1 MTNKEYAADWEAL
14 KATDPEVAEALVNE
28 LERERTNLRLIASE
42 NYASPAVLAALGS
55 TMTDKYAEG
64 YPGRRYYG
72 GCEFVD
78 VTERLAID
86 RAKALFGADHANV
99 QPHSGASANLA
110 VFGAFLEPH
119 SDDKVLGMVL
129 AHGGH
134 LTHGS
139 PVNVSG
145 KWFNFVGYEVDRETE
160 QLDMDRIRD
169 LAKAERPKII
179 LAGYTAYPRTI
190 DFAAF
195 REIADEVG
203 ALLWVD
209 ASHFIGLV
217 AGDAYPSPVP
227 YADVVTFTTHKALR
241 GPRGAMIV
249 CKEEHAKAIDKAVFP
264 MMQGGPLE
272 HCIAAKAVA
281 LKEACTPEFKAYA
294 DRTVR
299 DARAL
304 AAGLADEGLRIVSGG
319 TDSHLILADTRPLD
333 IDGKTAEAVAD
344 EVGIA
349 LNKNQIPYDPNPPST
364 PSGIRVGTPG
374 PRRSAWTS
382 PRCARSRASS
392 ATSLKRPEDAG
403 VKEKARAQ
411 RARPDA
417 AVPAL
422 PVAGRRPA
430 VRGPVAARR
439 PGPHTEPSVSAYLLI
454 FLASAG
460 TTFLVTPLVRRIG
473 GAHGGHRSAR
483 GPEGPSRGDADDGWA
498 RDVCGLPGRSRR
510 LVPAAVLLR
519 HARRA
524 ARSRSPRS
532 SRARMMVGLGL
543 IDDRRGTSALAKFTA
558 QIFIAGVLYLIGCVA
573 DLFLAPRSLQV
584 VSLTSDLAVLL
595 TILWVVV
602 IVNAVNLVDGLDG
615 LAAGMVAIA
624 AGMFFIYMVR
634 TPSPFG
640 DASAAALLSVHHR
653 RDLRGLP
660 PVELLPGE
668 DLHGGLRL
676 DAAGHAAW
684 RSSTISG
691 VGPQPGPAVG
701 RGSGGHRD
709 PAPGARCWCC
719 ASRSSTWCSRSR
731 VAPGRA
737 AGSGRPTRST
747 STTA

>member
-55 TMTDKYAEG
+55 TMNDKYAEG

-78 VTERLAID
+78 VTEQLAID

-110 VFGAFLEPH
+110 VFGAFLEPN

-179 LAGYTAYPRTI
+179 LSGYTAYPRTI
-190 DFAAF
+190 DFEAF
-195 REIADEVG
+195 RSIADEVG

-281 LKEACTPEFKAYA
+281 LKEAAGPEFKAYA

-304 AAGLADEGLRIVSGG
+304 AAALTDEGLRIVSGG
-319 TDSHLILADTRPLD
+319 TDSHLILADVRPLD

-374 PRRSAWTS
+374 PSTLGMDEAEMREIASILGDVMKNPDDAGIKEK
-382 PRCARSRASS
+382 SS
-392 ATSLKRPEDAG
+392 AR
-403 VKEKARAQ
+403 V
-411 RARPDA
+411 
-417 AVPAL
+417 
-422 PVAGRRPA
+422 
-430 VRGPVAARR
+430 
-439 PGPHTEPSVSAYLLI
+439 
-454 FLASAG
+454 
-460 TTFLVTPLVRRIG
+460 
-473 GAHGGHRSAR
+473 
-483 GPEGPSRGDADDGWA
+483 
-498 RDVCGLPGRSRR
+498 
-510 LVPAAVLLR
+510 
-519 HARRA
+519 
-524 ARSRSPRS
+524 
-532 SRARMMVGLGL
+532 
-543 IDDRRGTSALAKFTA
+543 
-558 QIFIAGVLYLIGCVA
+558 
-573 DLFLAPRSLQV
+573 
-584 VSLTSDLAVLL
+584 
-595 TILWVVV
+595 
-602 IVNAVNLVDGLDG
+602 
-615 LAAGMVAIA
+615 
-624 AGMFFIYMVR
+624 
-634 TPSPFG
+634 
-640 DASAAALLSVHHR
+640 
-653 RDLRGLP
+653 RDLMQRFPLYP
-660 PVELLPGE
+660 
-668 DLHGGLRL
+668 
-676 DAAGHAAW
+676 
-684 RSSTISG
+684 
-691 VGPQPGPAVG
+691 
-701 RGSGGHRD
+701 
-709 PAPGARCWCC
+709 
-719 ASRSSTWCSRSR
+719 
-731 VAPGRA
+731 
-737 AGSGRPTRST
+737 
-747 STTA
+747 